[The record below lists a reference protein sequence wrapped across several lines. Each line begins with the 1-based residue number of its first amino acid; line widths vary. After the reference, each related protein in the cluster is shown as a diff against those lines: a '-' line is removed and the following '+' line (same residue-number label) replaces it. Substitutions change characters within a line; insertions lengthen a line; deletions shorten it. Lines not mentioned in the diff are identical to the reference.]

1 MNNNV
6 IKLKKTRPT
15 KESEGAG
22 LLISMFYNNFLHN
35 LRKNGVSSDKI
46 YDVLKDTRKEWLDS
60 YVRFTND
67 ETETVIND
75 MEVFREDVFSNK
87 ETFKEHLKYD

>member
-1 MNNNV
+1 MNNV

-15 KESEGAG
+15 KGSEGAG
-22 LLISMFYNNFLHN
+22 HLISMFYNHFLHN
-35 LRKNGVSSDKI
+35 LKENGVSSDKI
-46 YDVLKDTRKEWLDS
+46 YDVLKDTRKEWLDFF
-60 YVRFTND
+60 VRFTND

-87 ETFKEHLKYD
+87 ETFKEYLKYD

>member
-1 MNNNV
+1 MPFASG
-6 IKLKKTRPT
+6 KYAYR
-15 KESEGAG
+15 
-22 LLISMFYNNFLHN
+22 ISDRSGFRY
-35 LRKNGVSSDKI
+35 R
-46 YDVLKDTRKEWLDS
+46 LKDTRKEWLDS

-87 ETFKEHLKYD
+87 ETFKEYLKYD

>member
-6 IKLKKTRPT
+6 IKLKKTRTT
-15 KESEGAG
+15 KASAGAG

-87 ETFKEHLKYD
+87 ETFKEYLKYD